1 MLSLLIAL
9 SSKVMDLLV
18 CSLAGFTRK
27 SYVHI
32 LKELFEGI
40 DLVTSWWCALEPLCK
55 TKWT

>member
-40 DLVTSWWCALEPLCK
+40 DLVTS
-55 TKWT
+55 